1 MTASEVVYTW
11 IEYPK
16 DITQPCFEGSV
27 SHILLLFCIKQE
39 PSACLEKNQDP
50 CRRFCISEPE
60 NQSL

>member
-1 MTASEVVYTW
+1 MIFVGFVYLRG
-11 IEYPK
+11 
-16 DITQPCFEGSV
+16 TQNKYFIAYFTL
-27 SHILLLFCIKQE
+27 ILYKIK

>member
-1 MTASEVVYTW
+1 MAASEVVYTW

-27 SHILLLFCIKQE
+27 SHILLLFRIKQNRLH
-39 PSACLEKNQDP
+39 ALKNQDS
-50 CRRFCISEPE
+50 CRRFFISEPE

>member
-27 SHILLLFCIKQE
+27 SHILLLFCRIKRTFIHFIMNL
-39 PSACLEKNQDP
+39 S
-50 CRRFCISEPE
+50 
-60 NQSL
+60 